1 MKEFFK
7 NKKVIITGH
16 DGFKRLWLQDL
27 LNEWEAHLID
37 TSSIQSHL
45 DVAEHFTNNKPEIV
59 FHISSHN
66 PEQTKLLSP
75 YISTSHILD
84 VIKST
89 PSIKSAIVIPA
100 KKSEEAKEWQTGLD
114 EDEKKELARLLE
126 KVDNVQIRGEIWHQ
140 LVKKFI
146 TVPIELCIVD
156 SNNKVFMVYRK
167 DREFDGYHIPGTVIN
182 DWETVDQACARLV
195 NGEVLR
201 DAGFSITKPES
212 VGWLEV
218 RRGEGAEESKTR
230 NAISLLYLARLDG
243 AYEEKEGMAF
253 FDFNSLPENTLG
265 HHKFILRRFNQY
277 LTDGEIVLGK

>member
-1 MKEFFK
+1 
-7 NKKVIITGH
+7 
-16 DGFKRLWLQDL
+16 
-27 LNEWEAHLID
+27 
-37 TSSIQSHL
+37 
-45 DVAEHFTNNKPEIV
+45 
-59 FHISSHN
+59 
-66 PEQTKLLSP
+66 
-75 YISTSHILD
+75 
-84 VIKST
+84 
-89 PSIKSAIVIPA
+89 
-100 KKSEEAKEWQTGLD
+100 
-114 EDEKKELARLLE
+114 
-126 KVDNVQIRGEIWHQ
+126 
-140 LVKKFI
+140 
-146 TVPIELCIVD
+146 
-156 SNNKVFMVYRK
+156 
-167 DREFDGYHIPGTVIN
+167 
-182 DWETVDQACARLV
+182 LV